1 MNHYTATD
9 LHKLSV
15 SATDARKR
23 IRLLA
28 VSHFLDGKNR
38 AEIARM
44 LKVSRRSV
52 NDWVTNYLKSG
63 LAGLEAKKSPGRAS
77 YLNKEQKAQLSRY
90 ITQCSQSEQGGRLIA
105 KDIRQYIADNFDQH
119 YHLCAIYK
127 LLETLNFS
135 WITSR
140 SRHPKQSEQTQEA
153 FKKTGTRSD

>member
-1 MNHYTATD
+1 LNHYTAAE

-15 SATDARKR
+15 STTDARKR

-28 VSHFLDGKNR
+28 LSHFLDGKNR
-38 AEIARM
+38 AEISRM

-52 NDWVTNYLKSG
+52 NDWVANYLKDG
-63 LAGLEAKKSPGRAS
+63 LSGLEAKKSPGRAS
-77 YLNKEQKAQLSRY
+77 YLDHAQKAKLSHY
-90 ITQCSQSEQGGRLIA
+90 ITQCSQSEKGGRLIA
-105 KDIRQYIADNFDQH
+105 KDIQQYILKEFGKK

-140 SRHPKQSEQTQEA
+140 SRHPKQSQEIQDA
-153 FKKTGTRSD
+153 FKKT